1 MADRSL
7 MIFEKNSNIIF
18 SLLQNTLKLTET
30 IIDQILEV
38 EERKQFYR
46 NQN

>member
-1 MADRSL
+1 MADQSL
-7 MIFEKNSNIIF
+7 MIWKKILTSFF